1 MTTNRFPNHP
11 ARGVKIVVIYLSII
25 AAVFLF
31 TTLRMRAEAK
41 RAAEQPEPEATYETE
56 RNPNAKPYFS
66 LSTHRTYA
74 TSEKAR
80 FWIDYQGVDH
90 LDFRVYRVKDP
101 VKFFKQLDDPH
112 QMGERETEEVAQTL
126 PKKRSWLERL
136 RDVKTSVFDYI
147 KEYVRAQLQHDNR
160 KSFNQKF
167 RKEEEVPSTRLPLN
181 VADYARVPLL
191 NPDQLVSSWREMLPP
206 LAYEYDRRMIPLG
219 KRDAG
224 VYLVEAVGASDLRAY
239 SIVVVTDLTMVYK
252 TMHDNQIMVYSVD
265 RATGAPRP
273 NTSIEIVNGK
283 KTIATGT
290 TDKQG
295 ILRASVKE
303 EKKEETTDE
312 ASGDEANADEAV
324 DETDES
330 VDSSYLVMAT
340 ERDNFAISDLDSYY
354 FQQGESGDGSGE
366 LTSYI
371 YSERPV
377 YRPEQKVYFKGI
389 LRQLGEKGYQM
400 VGERTVT
407 VSIETPDG
415 ETLLN
420 KDLPLSSRGTFNGT
434 VDLPEEAALGMY
446 HINAQ
451 VGDATATGYFQVEE
465 YKKPEYKVT
474 VKTPQKF
481 APVGEHTK
489 FIVEGRYFFGAPV
502 SNADVTFYIYR
513 SRYYAWP
520 RDEESDAD
528 ETDTGDDTEE
538 SGYAQYGYGDN
549 MVKEGSGKL
558 DAHGRMDVD
567 FEVPQPDEKDNWDY
581 TYQLEAQVT
590 DASRRT
596 MSGSAE
602 FTGTRGKTVVTID
615 PDRYVYARGE
625 NAQIQVR
632 TSDYEGHPV
641 SASVTLKFSNGHW
654 EKITKKTDEGYDDV
668 SYELREQELS
678 SAVVT
683 TNAQGEAT
691 YTYNSPN
698 AGSIYIK
705 ALIDDGGKQIVFNG
719 NSIWVTDN
727 SLEVSEYF
735 DSDTDTTS
743 IKLITDKKSYK
754 AGETAHV
761 LAMLPT
767 DKAHLLVTTEQRSVL
782 TLRNIDVE
790 GRAAL
795 IDVPIEARYAPNVF
809 LNVTYVKNS
818 EMYTNDHI
826 LVVPARDKMLNVE
839 IVPNKTEY
847 KPRET
852 ASYTVIARNLDGSP
866 ASGAEVSLGVVDE
879 AIYSIEP
886 ESVGNIRKEFYGR
899 RYNEVETHLAV
910 NYTFTGYSG
919 DKPMTL
925 AQNKK
930 AYQLADFKNESP
942 MVEPVVRKLFKDT
955 AFWQPN
961 LLTGADGKATV
972 KVELPDNLTTWRAT
986 ARAVTADTRVGSST
1000 SKVVERKNL
1009 LIRLET
1015 PRFLTEGDTVTLS
1028 GIVHNYL
1035 KSDKNAQIS
1044 LDAPGL
1050 QLLSPASQNA
1060 LIEKDGEH
1068 RVDWRVVVPRAGELK
1083 LLAKALTDT
1092 ESDAVE
1098 IPLEVVPRGI
1108 RQNKSE
1114 SQTITDEDAD
1124 KTVSI
1129 DLPNGASENARTL
1142 RIEASPSVASTLFGA
1157 LDYLTGYPYGC
1168 TEQTMSQFLPN
1179 IIVAQTLKEVQTSS
1193 IRESNDLDRKV
1204 QKGLKRLYAYQH
1216 EDGGWGWWKNDSTD
1230 PFMTAYVVDGL
1241 TMAQRAGYAVNEDRL
1256 KRGREKLK
1264 AMLDSGANEKGD
1276 KVDMESR
1283 AYMIYAL
1290 SESGQLEDKYVSELY
1305 SQRTNL
1311 QPYGRA
1317 LLALTLK
1324 QRRDADRAREV
1335 ASEIESSARVDNSFA
1350 HWESKRREML
1360 DFSET
1365 NDIEATALS
1374 LKALSQITPR
1384 SQLLAKTARWLVSNR
1399 RQGYY
1404 WSSTK
1409 DTAFA
1414 IYGLIDYLKVSDELS
1429 PDYSLEV
1436 YLNGEQIMTRTF
1448 TGEDAKSAQTIS
1460 ISRKNGEFSN
1470 SNQLRIVKHGRGTLY
1485 LSTSLKYYTGEAETA
1500 ARGSS
1505 ALSITR
1511 DYLRLR
1517 IEQDEYKMKWVL
1529 EPLTGEVHSG
1539 DLIVARLHVQGA
1551 AALHLMI
1558 EDPIPAGCEQLED
1571 VGGLNLD
1578 YTDGKWTDWYSSRE
1592 FRDQRTVLFLDRFD
1606 GDATFQYAMRVQV
1619 PGDFRIAP
1627 SHAELMYQTDVQ
1639 ANTSSGKMQI
1649 LDRN

>member
-31 TTLRMRAEAK
+31 TALHMRAEAK
-41 RAAEQPEPEATYETE
+41 RAAEQPEPETTYETE

-136 RDVKTSVFDYI
+136 RDVKSEAFDYV
-147 KEYVRAQLQHDNR
+147 KEYVRTQLQHDNR

-167 RKEEEVPSTRLPLN
+167 RKEEEAPSTRLPLN

-312 ASGDEANADEAV
+312 ANADEANADEAV

-340 ERDNFAISDLDSYY
+340 ERENFAISDLDSYY

-489 FIVEGRYFFGAPV
+489 FTVEARYFFGAPV

-513 SRYYAWP
+513 SRYFAWP
-520 RDEESDAD
+520 RDEESDVD

-538 SGYAQYGYGDN
+538 SGYAQYGYGNN

-602 FTGTRGKTVVTID
+602 FTGTRGKTVVTIA

-625 NAQIQVR
+625 NAQINVR

-691 YTYNSPN
+691 YTYNSPS

-705 ALIDDGGKQIVFNG
+705 ALIDDGGKQIVYNG

-767 DKAHLLVTTEQRSVL
+767 DKAHLLVTTEQRSVM

-955 AFWQPN
+955 AFWQP
-961 LLTGADGKATV
+961 
-972 KVELPDNLTTWRAT
+972 
-986 ARAVTADTRVGSST
+986 
-1000 SKVVERKNL
+1000 
-1009 LIRLET
+1009 
-1015 PRFLTEGDTVTLS
+1015 
-1028 GIVHNYL
+1028 
-1035 KSDKNAQIS
+1035 
-1044 LDAPGL
+1044 
-1050 QLLSPASQNA
+1050 
-1060 LIEKDGEH
+1060 
-1068 RVDWRVVVPRAGELK
+1068 
-1083 LLAKALTDT
+1083 
-1092 ESDAVE
+1092 
-1098 IPLEVVPRGI
+1098 
-1108 RQNKSE
+1108 
-1114 SQTITDEDAD
+1114 
-1124 KTVSI
+1124 
-1129 DLPNGASENARTL
+1129 
-1142 RIEASPSVASTLFGA
+1142 
-1157 LDYLTGYPYGC
+1157 
-1168 TEQTMSQFLPN
+1168 
-1179 IIVAQTLKEVQTSS
+1179 
-1193 IRESNDLDRKV
+1193 
-1204 QKGLKRLYAYQH
+1204 
-1216 EDGGWGWWKNDSTD
+1216 
-1230 PFMTAYVVDGL
+1230 
-1241 TMAQRAGYAVNEDRL
+1241 
-1256 KRGREKLK
+1256 
-1264 AMLDSGANEKGD
+1264 
-1276 KVDMESR
+1276 
-1283 AYMIYAL
+1283 
-1290 SESGQLEDKYVSELY
+1290 
-1305 SQRTNL
+1305 
-1311 QPYGRA
+1311 
-1317 LLALTLK
+1317 
-1324 QRRDADRAREV
+1324 
-1335 ASEIESSARVDNSFA
+1335 
-1350 HWESKRREML
+1350 
-1360 DFSET
+1360 
-1365 NDIEATALS
+1365 
-1374 LKALSQITPR
+1374 
-1384 SQLLAKTARWLVSNR
+1384 
-1399 RQGYY
+1399 
-1404 WSSTK
+1404 
-1409 DTAFA
+1409 
-1414 IYGLIDYLKVSDELS
+1414 
-1429 PDYSLEV
+1429 
-1436 YLNGEQIMTRTF
+1436 
-1448 TGEDAKSAQTIS
+1448 
-1460 ISRKNGEFSN
+1460 
-1470 SNQLRIVKHGRGTLY
+1470 
-1485 LSTSLKYYTGEAETA
+1485 
-1500 ARGSS
+1500 
-1505 ALSITR
+1505 
-1511 DYLRLR
+1511 
-1517 IEQDEYKMKWVL
+1517 
-1529 EPLTGEVHSG
+1529 
-1539 DLIVARLHVQGA
+1539 
-1551 AALHLMI
+1551 
-1558 EDPIPAGCEQLED
+1558 
-1571 VGGLNLD
+1571 
-1578 YTDGKWTDWYSSRE
+1578 
-1592 FRDQRTVLFLDRFD
+1592 
-1606 GDATFQYAMRVQV
+1606 
-1619 PGDFRIAP
+1619 
-1627 SHAELMYQTDVQ
+1627 
-1639 ANTSSGKMQI
+1639 
-1649 LDRN
+1649 